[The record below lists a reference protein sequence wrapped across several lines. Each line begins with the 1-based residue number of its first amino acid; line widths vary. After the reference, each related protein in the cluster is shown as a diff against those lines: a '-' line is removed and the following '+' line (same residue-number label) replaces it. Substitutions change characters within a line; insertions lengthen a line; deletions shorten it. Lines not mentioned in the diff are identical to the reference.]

1 MRWRPMKA
9 KTFDTQFD
17 DGASVMP
24 VADMAK
30 ASRPNKLKRVNVDFP
45 EWMVEALDTEA
56 RRLGVSRQALV
67 KVWIANCLA
76 QESQSVR

>member
-1 MRWRPMKA
+1 M
-9 KTFDTQFD
+9 
-17 DGASVMP
+17 
-24 VADMAK
+24 
-30 ASRPNKLKRVNVDFP
+30 L
-45 EWMVEALDTEA
+45 EALDTDA